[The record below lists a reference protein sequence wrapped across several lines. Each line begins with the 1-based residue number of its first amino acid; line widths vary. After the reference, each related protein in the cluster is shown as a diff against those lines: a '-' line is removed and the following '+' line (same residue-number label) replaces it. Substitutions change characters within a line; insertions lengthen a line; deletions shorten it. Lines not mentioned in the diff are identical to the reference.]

1 MQTLRGLH
9 GVERGRGRP
18 GLQERLLGVLP
29 VGGANSGGGDG
40 AGGHRKSRCEPQGV
54 DGER

>member
-1 MQTLRGLH
+1 MAEPEVDDPCKRFEACMVLS
-9 GVERGRGRP
+9 GVGDGK
-18 GLQERLLGVLP
+18 LP
-29 VGGANSGGGDG
+29 GGANPGGGDG